1 MLTDTQEKDR
11 QTFIAA
17 GRAMYGEEYAGP
29 LSDRLGINYRSI
41 CRFISGSKPVPP
53 GVLADV
59 SKALQQHI
67 DNAKGIL
74 RRHATVAD
82 IIARSGA

>member
-17 GRAMYGEEYAGP
+17 GRAMYGEDWAGP

-53 GVLADV
+53 GVLEIV
-59 SKALQQHI
+59 SKLLQEHI